1 MKTISDHLAARS
13 AERRAEL
20 ITRAGRII
28 LAVMIGGA
36 AALIIGGAALI
47 IGGAVMK
54 AARIAAEDMAEC
66 GPRGCTAE
74 FGN

>member
-1 MKTISDHLAARS
+1 MKTISDHLAARR

-36 AALIIGGAALI
+36 AALIIGS
-47 IGGAVMK
+47 AVVK
-54 AARIAAEDMAEC
+54 AARIAAEDVASC
-66 GPRGCTAE
+66 GQKVCTAE
-74 FGN
+74 VGN